1 MKHISV
7 RVLIEKCGNLKISC
21 KTWENHDIIENG
33 IKKQIRILVMII
45 YQTIR
50 DFLNGGTYVFKTNRT
65 AGI

>member
-1 MKHISV
+1 MGILKYLV
-7 RVLIEKCGNLKISC
+7 RQGK
-21 KTWENHDIIENG
+21 NHDIIENG